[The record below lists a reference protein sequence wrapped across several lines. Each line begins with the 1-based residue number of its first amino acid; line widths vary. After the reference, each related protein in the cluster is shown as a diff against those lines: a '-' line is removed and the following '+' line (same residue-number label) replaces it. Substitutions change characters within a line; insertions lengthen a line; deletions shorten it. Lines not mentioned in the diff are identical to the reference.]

1 MCRRVRR
8 WHRSSRSSFPRSTLV
23 RSLAKISSGAWFR
36 SRKPGRKARFRKES
50 GLVRASGLT
59 ERQNEHRSCGAR
71 CRAADLLS
79 LLLNGLRHTG
89 LVRLIFQVVHFLLG
103 VVQRL
108 LLVGDLL
115 LELGV
120 LFVPVGGI
128 AKTIAG
134 VGIHGGGAQLVF
146 ALRHVEFSR

>member
-1 MCRRVRR
+1 M
-8 WHRSSRSSFPRSTLV
+8 
-23 RSLAKISSGAWFR
+23 LAA
-36 SRKPGRKARFRKES
+36 GR
-50 GLVRASGLT
+50 LI
-59 ERQNEHRSCGAR
+59 
-71 CRAADLLS
+71 LLS
-79 LLLNGLRHTG
+79 LCRLLNGIRHTG

-115 LELGV
+115 FELGV

-134 VGIHGGGAQLVF
+134 VGIHGCGAQLVF
-146 ALRHVEFSR
+146 ALRHVELAR